1 MPSVISSLLSA
12 EFHCSQQFALELPPR
27 AGEGRPRGGVALIC
41 RRCTGRSFRTIDCN
55 DARICG
61 VIISCEGKP
70 MLNIIGCYMPYWN
83 SSGGNVEEYA
93 TVISKL
99 DAIISS
105 LRPSAPV
112 ILVGDFNCALS
123 PLPAELRPS
132 VWHRLQGFTPHS
144 AMMQD
149 LLDDNDLVVAE
160 FHYSQDVSYTYARGG
175 CQSHIDHIA
184 IPQRV
189 MSNVQGCTI
198 LPPDQDNLSPHL
210 PLICTMT
217 VSAPPCAAP
226 SVPAGHVK
234 VQPDVLVWS
243 CAEKLHAY
251 NITLEELLANH
262 LTTCGDSLDELDAT
276 ITRCIHIAARS
287 AGCAKPRRRPKS
299 WWTPVVAAER
309 DRARFWRR
317 LWQQCGQPAAAAV
330 SNCYYAAR
338 RAYRRARRAAAT
350 AHIEKEAS
358 LLRTLRRDRNLNGFW
373 RRVQRVRRGGSPPG
387 LELGSSDF
395 RAHFQA
401 IHQDSYDQLNPE
413 QRRICD
419 AVEARVA
426 ANRGNICTRTV
437 SADQVAG
444 LLSRLERGKAPGVDG
459 VTSEHLVHGRSPA
472 LLAALARLLSH
483 CLSTCCV
490 PASFADSAV
499 VPLLK
504 KSTLDPNCMD
514 NYRPIAITTC
524 ASKLLELLV
533 LDELKS
539 SFKPHDLQFGFIS
552 KRGSAQASLI
562 IGETVQ
568 FHRRRG
574 LSVFSANL
582 DARKCFDRIW
592 HDGLFNRL
600 AEHLSVNSWL
610 MVVSWYRRLSAHVIF
625 GGITSEQ
632 FYIHRGTRQ
641 GAILSPTLANIF
653 LYPLLQTLDNSGCG
667 AFLHGHHVPAVCYA
681 DDLLLLST
689 NARNLAALLR
699 IVGSFAEMWR
709 LEFVHPE
716 PSKTKSH
723 CIVFGSELLA
733 HTPTWTLSGQTL
745 QVRLQTEHLGV
756 VSNSR
761 LSAAPHVEQRTK
773 RARGA
778 FYGLT
783 PVGMLSNRL
792 SAADKIYLWK
802 TVVVPTL
809 IFGCETAPLTPSDV
823 ECLDARQAAC
833 IKAALG
839 LPRTSH
845 HTALLTALNVSP
857 IHESLRGSIFKCF
870 RATFHSTHRLNQIYI
885 SGLAQLAVNSDAL
898 AGSFLSQ
905 VYAMCNKDI
914 GVILDMAA
922 GRIDHERIQA
932 PRSPSGLV
940 DSIKYAL
947 SAPQCQAA
955 RRLLRLLTS
964 M

>member
-1 MPSVISSLLSA
+1 M
-12 EFHCSQQFALELPPR
+12 ELPPR
-27 AGEGRPRGGVALIC
+27 AGEGRPRGGVALVC
-41 RRCTGRSFRTIDCN
+41 RRCTGRSFRTIDCD
-55 DARICG
+55 DARLCG
-61 VIISCEGKP
+61 VTISDQGKP
-70 MLNIIGCYMPYWN
+70 LLHIIGCYMPYWN
-83 SSGGNVEEYA
+83 SSGANVEEYA

-105 LRPSAPV
+105 LQPSAPV

-123 PLPAELRPS
+123 PLPAVLRPS
-132 VWHRLQGFTPHS
+132 VWHRLQGFTPNS

-149 LLDDNDLVVAE
+149 LLEDNGLVIAE
-160 FHYSQDVSYTYARGG
+160 FHYPQAVSYTYARCG

-184 IPQRV
+184 ISQRV
-189 MSNVQGCTI
+189 MSDVQSCAI

-210 PLICTMT
+210 PLICRMI
-217 VSAPPCAAP
+217 VSAPPRVDLSAHPIANVAAR
-226 SVPAGHVK
+226 S
-234 VQPDVLVWS
+234 DLLVWN

-251 NITLEELLANH
+251 KISLEELLAAH
-262 LTTCGDSLDELDAT
+262 IPTCGDSLDELDAT
-276 ITRCIHIAARS
+276 ITSCIHGAARN
-287 AGCAKPRRRPKS
+287 AGCAKPRRRPRS
-299 WWTPVVAAER
+299 WWTPAVAAER
-309 DRARFWRR
+309 DRTRFWRQ
-317 LWQQCGQPAAAAV
+317 LWHQCGQPAAAVV

-338 RAYRRARRAAAT
+338 RAYRRARRAAAS
-350 AHIEKEAS
+350 AHIEKEAG
-358 LLRTLRRDRNLNGFW
+358 LLRTLRRDRNLNAFW

-387 LELGSSDF
+387 LELSPSDF

-401 IHQDSYDQLNPE
+401 VHQDSYDQLSPE
-413 QRRICD
+413 QRRISD

-426 ANRGNICTRTV
+426 ATRDDIRTCIV
-437 SADQVAG
+437 TADQVAG
-444 LLSRLERGKAPGVDG
+444 LLSRLERSKAPGVDG
-459 VTSEHLVHGRSPA
+459 VTSEHLVNGRSPA
-472 LLAALARLLSH
+472 LLAALARLLSY
-483 CLSTCCV
+483 CLSTCSV

-504 KSTLDPNCMD
+504 KSNLDPNCMD

-533 LDELKS
+533 MDELKS
-539 SFKPHDLQFGFIS
+539 SFNPHDLQFGFVS
-552 KRGSAQASLI
+552 KRGAAQASLL
-562 IGETVQ
+562 IGETIQ

-592 HDGLFNRL
+592 HDGLFFRL

-610 MVVSWYRRLSAHVIF
+610 LLVSWYRRLSAQVIF
-625 GGITSEQ
+625 GGTTSEQ
-632 FYIHRGTRQ
+632 FSIQRGTRQ
-641 GAILSPTLANIF
+641 GAILSPALANIF
-653 LYPLLQTLDNSGCG
+653 LFPLLQTLDSSGCG
-667 AFLHGHHVPAVCYA
+667 AYLHGHHVPAVCYA
-681 DDLLLLST
+681 DDLMLLST
-689 NARNLAALLR
+689 NVKNLATLLQL
-699 IVGSFAEMWR
+699 VGNFAEKWR

-745 QVRLQTEHLGV
+745 QVRPQTEHLGV
-756 VSNSR
+756 VLDSR
-761 LSAAPHVEQRTK
+761 LSAAQHVEQRTK

-783 PVGMLSNRL
+783 PVGMLANRL

-823 ECLDARQAAC
+823 QRLDTSQATC

-845 HTALLTALNVSP
+845 HTALLTALHVPP
-857 IHESLRGSIFKCF
+857 IHESLRGSIFQCF
-870 RATFHSTHRLNQIYI
+870 RATFRSSHRLHHIYI
-885 SGLAQLAVNSDAL
+885 SGLAHLAVNPDAL

-905 VYAMCNKDI
+905 VYAMCNNNF
-914 GVILDMAA
+914 GVILDIAA
-922 GRIDHERIQA
+922 GCIDSERVRT

-940 DSIKYAL
+940 DSIRLVL
-947 SAPQCQAA
+947 SGPQCQAT

-964 M
+964 A